1 MADLQEQLHR
11 EHDALKR
18 QAHVAVNY
26 FALEGGT
33 RSLYRAPHL
42 REMGR
47 QTGQIPENSAKNDQS
62 PGNATWTDRLRELGQ
77 PSPARRGLRGPV
89 PTAFLYLLLLANPA
103 NHWASACRRS
113 TEVLIFQ
120 QRCFRSDIKKTI
132 INMRRVQL
140 QDVSGKPY
148 FTSFRKCYE

>member
-33 RSLYRAPHL
+33 WSLYRAHL

-47 QTGQIPENSAKNDQS
+47 QTGQIPENSAKNNQS
-62 PGNATWTDRLRELGQ
+62 PGHATWTDRLRELG
-77 PSPARRGLRGPV
+77 
-89 PTAFLYLLLLANPA
+89 
-103 NHWASACRRS
+103 
-113 TEVLIFQ
+113 
-120 QRCFRSDIKKTI
+120 
-132 INMRRVQL
+132 
-140 QDVSGKPY
+140 
-148 FTSFRKCYE
+148 